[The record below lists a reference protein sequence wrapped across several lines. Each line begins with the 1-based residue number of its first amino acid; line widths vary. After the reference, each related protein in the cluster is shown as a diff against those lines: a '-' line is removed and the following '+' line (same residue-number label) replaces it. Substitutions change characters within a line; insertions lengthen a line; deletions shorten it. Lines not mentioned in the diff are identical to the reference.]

1 MYELTGKVKTVVEL
15 QTFASGFTKRELVV
29 EKAAELKSK
38 LWTVRSGVET
48 PEGVERFV
56 AAQEGVWEIVLPEL
70 RAGEKR
76 GHWMW
81 YIFPQIIG
89 LGSSSMSKRYAI
101 RNLAEAREY
110 LAHPVLGT
118 RLREAM
124 SVLLAH
130 RGRKSAREIFSD
142 IDAVKLRSCV
152 TLFDIVS
159 PGGVFADILD
169 AFYYGKPCA
178 RTLSILK
185 SRGEAEVSG

>member
-1 MYELTGKVKTVVEL
+1 MYEFTGKVKGVGEL

-70 RAGEKR
+70 RTGEKR

-185 SRGEAEVSG
+185 VWVKRR

>member
-1 MYELTGKVKTVVEL
+1 MKKNKLM
-15 QTFASGFTKRELVV
+15 
-29 EKAAELKSK
+29 KAAELKSR
-38 LWTVRSGVET
+38 LWAVRSDNAK
-48 PEGVERFV
+48 PEGLERFV
-56 AAQEGVWEIVLPEL
+56 SAQEGVWEIVIPEL

-101 RNLAEAREY
+101 RDLAEAREY
-110 LAHPVLGT
+110 LAHPVLGA

-124 SVLLAH
+124 STVLTH
-130 RGRKSAREIFSD
+130 RGRKSAYEIFFN
-142 IDAVKLRSCV
+142 IDTLKLRSCA
-152 TLFDIVS
+152 TLFNIIS

-178 RTLSILK
+178 RTLSILNNL
-185 SRGEAEVSG
+185 SETEVNV

>member
-1 MYELTGKVKTVVEL
+1 MMKEDKVQKV
-15 QTFASGFTKRELVV
+15 S
-29 EKAAELKSK
+29 ELKSK
-38 LWTVRSGVET
+38 FWTVRSGVET
-48 PEGVERFV
+48 PEGLERFIS
-56 AAQEGVWEIVLPEL
+56 AQESVWESVLLEL
-70 RAGEKR
+70 REGEKR

-101 RNLAEAREY
+101 RDLAEAREY
-110 LAHPVLGT
+110 LAHPVLGK

-130 RGRKSAREIFSD
+130 RGRKSAYEIFFN
-142 IDAVKLRSCV
+142 IDTVKLRSCA

-159 PGGVFADILD
+159 PGDVFADILD

>member
-1 MYELTGKVKTVVEL
+1 MMDNDKL
-15 QTFASGFTKRELVV
+15 A
-29 EKAAELKSK
+29 KAAELKSR
-38 LWTVRSGVET
+38 LWSVRSNNASS

-101 RNLAEAREY
+101 RDLAEAREY
-110 LAHPVLGT
+110 LAHPILGT

-124 SVLLAH
+124 SVLLTH
-130 RGRKSAREIFSD
+130 RGRKSAYEIFFN
-142 IDAVKLRSCV
+142 IDAVKLRSCA

-159 PGGVFADILD
+159 PGDVFADILD

-178 RTLSILK
+178 RTLSILD
-185 SRGEAEVSG
+185 SISEAEVNG